1 MAEALDGPRW
11 GPAAGGAPRHLVL
24 LLHGVGADGFDL
36 IDLAPGWGKAVPDA
50 LFIAPHGPEPCDLA
64 PYGRQWFSLQDRSEA
79 MMLAGADAA
88 TTRLAAALKTTLQT
102 LGLTHRDLA
111 LAGFSQGAMTA
122 LHLGL
127 RHPSGCAAVLAFSGA
142 VLAGGGVPAA
152 GMTSPTV
159 LLVHGEADEVVSV
172 EASRKAERELSQAGY
187 EVEAIYRPDLGHGID
202 DVGISLGA
210 LALQRTLR
218 GSDS

>member
-1 MAEALDGPRW
+1 MAGSLEGPRW
-11 GPAAGGAPRHLVL
+11 GPASGGAPRQLVL

-79 MMLAGADAA
+79 MMQAGADAA
-88 TTRLAAALKTTLQT
+88 AAGLASALATTLAE
-102 LGLTHRDLA
+102 LGLTHRNLA

-127 RHPSGCAAVLAFSGA
+127 RHSPGCAAILAYSGA
-142 VLAGGGVPAA
+142 LVAPASLPPA
-152 GMTSPTV
+152 PEAAPAI
-159 LLVHGEADEVVSV
+159 LLVHGEADQVVPP
-172 EASRKAERELSQAGY
+172 EASRIAQRALAGAAY
-187 EVEAIYRPDLGHGID
+187 GVECVVRPGLAHGID

-210 LALQRTLR
+210 LLLQRALR
-218 GSDS
+218 GEAA